1 VISRTFSNLPN
12 SSRALYDV
20 DFHLEPLHD
29 ALLYSRFIPDTV
41 THTTMSDFP
50 VIENPAKLK
59 VVELKEELDK
69 RGLPLGGLKK
79 DVRLFQ

>member
-1 VISRTFSNLPN
+1 MTRSFDSIR
-12 SSRALYDV
+12 Y
-20 DFHLEPLHD
+20 
-29 ALLYSRFIPDTV
+29 TV

-69 RGLPLGGLKK
+69 RGLPVGGLKK
-79 DVRLFQ
+79 DVRPFSYSRNTPSLLGLAALDLVLIPSS

>member
-1 VISRTFSNLPN
+1 
-12 SSRALYDV
+12 
-20 DFHLEPLHD
+20 
-29 ALLYSRFIPDTV
+29 
-41 THTTMSDFP
+41 MSDFP

-69 RGLPLGGLKK
+69 RGLPVGGLKK

>member
-1 VISRTFSNLPN
+1 MTRFSG
-12 SSRALYDV
+12 
-20 DFHLEPLHD
+20 
-29 ALLYSRFIPDTV
+29 FIRYIV
-41 THTTMSDFP
+41 THSTMSDFP

-79 DVRLFQ
+79 DVSHLITLRTNTTLRSDSC

>member
-1 VISRTFSNLPN
+1 
-12 SSRALYDV
+12 
-20 DFHLEPLHD
+20 
-29 ALLYSRFIPDTV
+29 
-41 THTTMSDFP
+41 MSDYP

-79 DVRLFQ
+79 DVRPFFKSRDTLAALLALIPSSLLD